1 MNKMDKKYALQET
14 REYVLRYRDSQKI
27 QDEDLISDFLDY
39 VEEAE
44 IDLYATNK
52 EEKEHKEM
60 VKKFRAYLKNY
71 LGIDLEKVKLG
82 ESLMLERWKESVK

>member
-1 MNKMDKKYALQET
+1 MDKKYALQEV
-14 REYVLRYRDSQKI
+14 REHVLHYRYSQKTKK
-27 QDEDLISDFLDY
+27 EDLISAFLDY
-39 VEEAE
+39 VEDEE
-44 IDLYATNK
+44 INLYATDK

-60 VKKFRAYLKNY
+60 VKKLRAYLKNY

>member
-1 MNKMDKKYALQET
+1 MDKKYALQET

>member
-1 MNKMDKKYALQET
+1 MDKKYALQET

-60 VKKFRAYLKNY
+60 VKKFRAYLKKY
-71 LGIDLEKVKLG
+71 QV
-82 ESLMLERWKESVK
+82 S

>member
-1 MNKMDKKYALQET
+1 MDKKYALQET

-71 LGIDLEKVKLG
+71 LGSDLEKVKLG
-82 ESLMLERWKESVK
+82 GSLMLERWKESVK